1 MFDRTAIA
9 LLLLLP
15 LAQAPA
21 VHAQGW
27 PLKPVRIIIHQP
39 PGGPSDSV
47 PRGMQVHLA
56 PKLGQ
61 AFVIENRPGAGGVV
75 GLEACAR
82 AAPDG
87 YTFCVSN
94 NGGYSIAPL
103 ARAKLPFDTFRDFM
117 AVVNF
122 GTLESILIVHPSVPV
137 NSAKEL
143 FELVRAKPDTL
154 TFSTI
159 GHGSGGHLHMEWFK
173 AKGMPMLHVP
183 YKGGDAAMN
192 AVVTGE
198 VNVSLNGAG
207 RVAPMVRAGKL
218 RALAVDGDR
227 PSEFIPNVSSFV
239 ELGYDVNLRNW
250 IGLFAPAGTPRELVQ
265 RVNSE
270 VNGLLADAQFVKQFL
285 HSQGMVPSGGSAEAF
300 ASFLKKD
307 RQMYEGLVRD
317 AGVKFQE

>member
-1 MFDRTAIA
+1 MFGRVSRVF
-9 LLLLLP
+9 LMMFP
-15 LAQAPA
+15 LMLVSAAQA
-21 VHAQGW
+21 QNW
-27 PLKPVRIIIHQP
+27 PQKPVRIIIHQP

-103 ARAKLPFDTFRDFM
+103 ARTKLPFDTFRDFIP
-117 AVVNF
+117 VVNF

-137 NSAKEL
+137 SSAKEL
-143 FELVRAKPDTL
+143 FDMVRAKPDTL

-159 GHGSGGHLHMEWFK
+159 GHGSGGHLHMEWFR
-173 AKGMPMLHVP
+173 AKGMPMVHVP

-218 RALAVDGDR
+218 KALAVDGDT
-227 PSEFIPNVSSFV
+227 PSEFIPNVLSLV
-239 ELGYDVNLRNW
+239 QLGYDVNLRNW
-250 IGLFAPAGTPRELVQ
+250 IGLFAPAATPRELVQ

-270 VNGLLADAQFVKQFL
+270 VNGLLADPQFVKQFL
-285 HSQGMVPSGGSAEAF
+285 HSQGMVASGGTPEAF
-300 ASFLKKD
+300 AGFLKKD